1 MGKRGP
7 TPNPHSGRSERRGVK
22 ANAPAKGKVPKMPAH
37 LEPAGQ
43 SLWKRVVSGLKDRK
57 AIGSLHID
65 ALTDACDLAD
75 EIDSLKRNIR
85 THGSTYVGPNQAEC
99 ERPESKMLD
108 RKRSKLLAY
117 MREFGLTPAAD
128 ERLRGAPEPK
138 EETDPLDVLKNLGA
152 TRN

>member
-7 TPNPHSGRSERRGVK
+7 NFDPNSGRSERRGVK
-22 ANAPAKGKVPKMPAH
+22 ATAAKGKVPKMPRH

-43 SLWKRVVSGLKDRK
+43 SLWRRVVSGLKERK

-75 EIDSLKRNIR
+75 EIDNLKRDCR
-85 THGSTYVGPNQAEC
+85 KEGFTYVGPNAAEC

-108 RKRSKLLAY
+108 RKRTKLLAY

-128 ERLRGAPEPK
+128 ERLRGAPEPEK
-138 EETDPLDVLKNLGA
+138 EEDPLDMLAAMKA
-152 TRN
+152 SRN